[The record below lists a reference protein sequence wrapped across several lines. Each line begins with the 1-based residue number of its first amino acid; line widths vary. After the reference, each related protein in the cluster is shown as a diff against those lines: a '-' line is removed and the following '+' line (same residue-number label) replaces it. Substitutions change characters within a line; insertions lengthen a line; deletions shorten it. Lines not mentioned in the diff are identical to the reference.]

1 MSGGSFESRSAEDRF
16 LTPDRWADLR
26 RQFVRQAHAERQRAI
41 ETAFASAFGWLRSAA
56 RLTASAAR
64 QAFTRRIAVARK
76 VSVTRKV
83 SADRITAWSP
93 ASPAK
98 TERV

>member
-16 LTPDRWADLR
+16 LTPGQWADLR

-56 RLTASAAR
+56 RLTASAAS
-64 QAFTRRIAVARK
+64 QTFTRKIAFARK
-76 VSVTRKV
+76 VS
-83 SADRITAWSP
+83 SGRITAWAP
-93 ASPAK
+93 ASPGK
-98 TERV
+98 TERI